1 MHETISINEQGE
13 TKKEKD
19 SWEENIKEL
28 DFESLEKLSQ
38 EVRKLSETSF
48 KKVRNG
54 FENINGKGIYIGER
68 QGKWKITTLSEE
80 LKSFQKAFASPS
92 NDYNH
97 LDGMFDAK
105 EELMKEIRNMIEGLG
120 NRIIES
126 STDQKTDS

>member
-54 FENINGKGIYIGER
+54 FENI
-68 QGKWKITTLSEE
+68 SE
-80 LKSFQKAFASPS
+80 K
-92 NDYNH
+92 
-97 LDGMFDAK
+97 LDQDILVLTK
-105 EELMKEIRNMIEGLG
+105 K
-120 NRIIES
+120 
-126 STDQKTDS
+126 

>member
-38 EVRKLSETSF
+38 EVSKLSETSF

-54 FENINGKGIYIGER
+54 FENINGK
-68 QGKWKITTLSEE
+68 
-80 LKSFQKAFASPS
+80 
-92 NDYNH
+92 
-97 LDGMFDAK
+97 LDQDILVLTK
-105 EELMKEIRNMIEGLG
+105 K
-120 NRIIES
+120 
-126 STDQKTDS
+126 

>member
-38 EVRKLSETSF
+38 EARKLSETSF

-54 FENINGKGIYIGER
+54 FENI
-68 QGKWKITTLSEE
+68 SE
-80 LKSFQKAFASPS
+80 K
-92 NDYNH
+92 
-97 LDGMFDAK
+97 LDQDILVLTK
-105 EELMKEIRNMIEGLG
+105 K
-120 NRIIES
+120 
-126 STDQKTDS
+126 